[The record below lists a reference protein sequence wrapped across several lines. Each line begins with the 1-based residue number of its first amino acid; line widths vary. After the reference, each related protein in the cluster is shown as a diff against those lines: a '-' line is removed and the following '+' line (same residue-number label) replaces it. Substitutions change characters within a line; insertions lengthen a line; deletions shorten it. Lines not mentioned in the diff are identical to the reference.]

1 MNRKQRQLDS
11 WLLRGL
17 LLCLVGVLFIHWTA
31 GNGESQETR
40 HILVLYSLQ
49 NILPVQEEV
58 DQGLRTALQTNNRH
72 PVEINIEFLDLDRFP
87 ESAYLDELLSLLR
100 RKYAHR
106 RPDVVIPVFH
116 PAVNFLQKYGEV
128 IFPDVPM
135 VFTAELKQFLPN
147 LTMKPNMT
155 GVYAEP
161 AITGNLKLA
170 LALKPRTRQVV
181 VVGGTSR
188 LDRIHLSWVRE
199 AFAPFANQVEF
210 TYLTDL
216 PIEEIQERVAHLPPH
231 TIIFFA
237 TLARDGKGREF
248 PSRDA
253 VNLLAKAANAPIF
266 GFWDTLLGEG
276 IVGGSLISFQEQGR
290 LAGELAVRILN
301 GEKAENLPL
310 VLARNPLLFDG
321 RQLQRW
327 GISEDR
333 LPRGSLVRYREQSLW
348 ELYGGWIIGFL
359 GLLGLQSVFIG
370 ALLVNRAKRRR
381 AEQGLEER
389 LRFEE
394 VLSDL
399 SAAFINFSGDQ
410 ANQKIDTC
418 LNEVLKSLKID
429 RISVMEF
436 SEDGKQFKTRHF
448 STASGI
454 PGISLYIPTEK
465 LPWFSQNLA
474 RGETLMY
481 SHLPEDLPAE
491 ASHEKEF
498 CRQEGLKSI
507 ISLPLQVAGSV
518 LGVINFSTMRENV
531 DWSRYPVPRLGLVA
545 EIFANALGRQRAS
558 ESLQEHEQSY
568 RIVADFTYDWEYWEN
583 PDGSLRYVSP
593 ACERIS
599 GRPAEEFL
607 AHPQLFREIIVPED
621 RKIWDD
627 HQKEIRQASAPHEL
641 QFRLLRPD
649 GGIRWIEHACQPVYG
664 SRGQFLGFR
673 ASNRDITPRK
683 NTELQ
688 EQQHREELA
697 HVMRVATLGEL
708 TASLAHEFNQPLNA
722 VLNNAQAALRFLN
735 REQPDFAEVDAALQ
749 DIARDGK
756 RASAVIQRLRS
767 FLKPGVMHP
776 EAVDINDVMQEAV
789 SLVQNELLSRRI
801 AMHLDLAPDLPP
813 VRGDRIQLQQVVL
826 NLLLNAMEALKQ
838 SATAAPEI
846 HLRTEQGSQDYITVS
861 LKDNGTGLSAD
872 ELEKIF
878 EPFWTS
884 KAEGLG
890 LGLSISRSIISAHG
904 GRLWATPNSDTG
916 VTFLFTLP
924 HYQGESDEPLTGH
937 GLRSG

>member
-1 MNRKQRQLDS
+1 
-11 WLLRGL
+11 
-17 LLCLVGVLFIHWTA
+17 
-31 GNGESQETR
+31 
-40 HILVLYSLQ
+40 
-49 NILPVQEEV
+49 
-58 DQGLRTALQTNNRH
+58 
-72 PVEINIEFLDLDRFP
+72 
-87 ESAYLDELLSLLR
+87 
-100 RKYAHR
+100 
-106 RPDVVIPVFH
+106 
-116 PAVNFLQKYGEV
+116 
-128 IFPDVPM
+128 
-135 VFTAELKQFLPN
+135 
-147 LTMKPNMT
+147 
-155 GVYAEP
+155 
-161 AITGNLKLA
+161 
-170 LALKPRTRQVV
+170 
-181 VVGGTSR
+181 
-188 LDRIHLSWVRE
+188 
-199 AFAPFANQVEF
+199 
-210 TYLTDL
+210 
-216 PIEEIQERVAHLPPH
+216 
-231 TIIFFA
+231 
-237 TLARDGKGREF
+237 
-248 PSRDA
+248 
-253 VNLLAKAANAPIF
+253 
-266 GFWDTLLGEG
+266 
-276 IVGGSLISFQEQGR
+276 
-290 LAGELAVRILN
+290 
-301 GEKAENLPL
+301 
-310 VLARNPLLFDG
+310 
-321 RQLQRW
+321 
-327 GISEDR
+327 
-333 LPRGSLVRYREQSLW
+333 
-348 ELYGGWIIGFL
+348 
-359 GLLGLQSVFIG
+359 
-370 ALLVNRAKRRR
+370 
-381 AEQGLEER
+381 
-389 LRFEE
+389 
-394 VLSDL
+394 
-399 SAAFINFSGDQ
+399 
-410 ANQKIDTC
+410 
-418 LNEVLKSLKID
+418 
-429 RISVMEF
+429 
-436 SEDGKQFKTRHF
+436 
-448 STASGI
+448 
-454 PGISLYIPTEK
+454 
-465 LPWFSQNLA
+465 
-474 RGETLMY
+474 
-481 SHLPEDLPAE
+481 
-491 ASHEKEF
+491 
-498 CRQEGLKSI
+498 
-507 ISLPLQVAGSV
+507 
-518 LGVINFSTMRENV
+518 LGVVNFSTLRENV
-531 DWSRYPVPRLGLVA
+531 DWSRYPVPRLSLVA

-558 ESLQEHEQSY
+558 ATLQEHEQSY

-627 HQKEIRQASAPHEL
+627 HQQEIRQESAPHEL

-846 HLRTEQGSQDYITVS
+846 HLRTEQGSPDYITVS